1 MKVSVAENINVLE
14 LGEESSLG
22 YVVSVH
28 LSVFS
33 IWEYSRACQFGK
45 VFGVGKRF
53 GRSVCTVGKRF
64 GNRFG
69 IRYR

>member
-22 YVVSVH
+22 YVFSVH
-28 LSVFS
+28 LFVFGV
-33 IWEYSRACQFGK
+33 WEYPHACQIGK

-53 GRSVCTVGKRF
+53 CKRLGRSVGKRF
-64 GNRFG
+64 GNRLG
-69 IRYR
+69 IR